1 MPTPQGLARV
11 GPGAVSKLVRVQ
23 VRELSWTDK
32 SGGLALRWEATGA
45 GGKVFPVLDADL
57 TLVDFGA
64 RGTLVALAGVYR
76 PPLGVLGQALDRAGL
91 HRVAVA
97 TIRGFLTR
105 VAAQLALPYGG
116 AVNSGPVRP
125 LSSSQEDAEEQR
137 GQRAEP
143 GERAEDRAAPGRPGP
158 DVQGG
163 GDPGDHHDHELDDQR
178 GPVAGARG

>member
-1 MPTPQGLARV
+1 MFVGDEVQLDVGFAVARERLTRLVESGALFAASADAYGPGLARV

-23 VRELSWTDK
+23 IRELSWTDK

-45 GGKVFPVLDADL
+45 GGALFPVLDADL

-76 PPLGVLGQALDRAGL
+76 PPLGGMGQALDRAVL

-105 VAAQLALPYGG
+105 VAAELALPYGG

-125 LSSSQEDAEEQR
+125 LSSSQ
-137 GQRAEP
+137 
-143 GERAEDRAAPGRPGP
+143 
-158 DVQGG
+158 
-163 GDPGDHHDHELDDQR
+163 
-178 GPVAGARG
+178 

>member
-1 MPTPQGLARV
+1 MFVGDEVQLDVGFAVARERLARLGESGALFAPSADAYAPGLARV
-11 GPGAVSKLVRVQ
+11 GPDAVSKLVRVR

-45 GGKVFPVLDADL
+45 GGKLFPVLDADL

-91 HRVAVA
+91 HRIAVA

-105 VAAQLALPYGG
+105 VAAELALPYGG

-125 LSSSQEDAEEQR
+125 LSSSQ
-137 GQRAEP
+137 
-143 GERAEDRAAPGRPGP
+143 
-158 DVQGG
+158 
-163 GDPGDHHDHELDDQR
+163 
-178 GPVAGARG
+178 